1 MIGTSV
7 RRAIGA
13 GRVIA
18 CAVILL
24 GCAQALSNDPVNQ
37 PLTANNPRQIEAGL
51 RPDVETNYN
60 DTRCRFRAVGCARQ
74 HSLMAC

>member
-24 GCAQALSNDPVNQ
+24 GCAQALSNTVVIAEAIRKLLGNLFELKAAREFSTVPRGTHLTNQ
-37 PLTANNPRQIEAGL
+37 
-51 RPDVETNYN
+51 
-60 DTRCRFRAVGCARQ
+60 
-74 HSLMAC
+74 